1 SRHIGK
7 ERTTTSTALRMYR
20 QNARLFVTAMALLAA
35 IWGVSSVRASSFED
49 RPADDR
55 LQPLLNATI
64 YVVQAGDNLSGIA
77 AKLGIPTDLSDDWI
91 AAIVS
96 LNGLR
101 SPDEITPGESLKLP

>member
-1 SRHIGK
+1 MPRNGSLLSLQPVKGSRHIGK

-77 AKLGIPTDLSDDWI
+77 AKVGIPTDLDWI
-91 AAIVS
+91 AAVVS
-96 LNGLR
+96 LNG
-101 SPDEITPGESLKLP
+101 